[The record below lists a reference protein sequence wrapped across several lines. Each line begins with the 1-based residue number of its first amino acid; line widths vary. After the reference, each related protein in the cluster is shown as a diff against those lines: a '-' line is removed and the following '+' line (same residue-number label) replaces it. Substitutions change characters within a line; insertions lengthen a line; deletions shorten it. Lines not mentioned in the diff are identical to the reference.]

1 MWQVSEAIAKHETNV
16 NDLMEQM
23 HELALITAADT
34 DAGQHHELK
43 QRLTAI
49 QNELTNPTR
58 CIGQLHDLVAQVRSF
73 PMWRLRL
80 LYTIALGLPS
90 RLFQSH
96 RWPIQL
102 LTSGP
107 TTPMQIQVEMQDEDP
122 YSEEA
127 ERPPDSLPDHAI
139 TELTRHLLEQQ
150 KGLDHMV
157 NVIKVDMENLARLE
171 HEWREQESALS
182 AGYYRR

>member
-1 MWQVSEAIAKHETNV
+1 
-16 NDLMEQM
+16 
-23 HELALITAADT
+23 
-34 DAGQHHELK
+34 
-43 QRLTAI
+43 
-49 QNELTNPTR
+49 
-58 CIGQLHDLVAQVRSF
+58 
-73 PMWRLRL
+73 
-80 LYTIALGLPS
+80 
-90 RLFQSH
+90 
-96 RWPIQL
+96 
-102 LTSGP
+102 
-107 TTPMQIQVEMQDEDP
+107 MQIQVEMQDEDP